1 PELNLVYY
9 GSANPGTW
17 NPSQRPGNN
26 KWPMTIFARDVDTGM
41 AKWVYQMTPHDEW
54 DYDGV
59 NEMILVDQTIGV
71 TPRKLLVHFDRNGFA
86 HTLDRTNGE
95 LLVAEKYDPAGS
107 WATKVYMEKNS
118 QTYGRPLVDTRYSTG
133 RQ

>member
-1 PELNLVYY
+1 MNNGSWAGLRLGDDSFDPELNLVYY

-26 KWPMTIFARDVDTGM
+26 KWSMTIFARDVDTGM

-59 NEMILVDQTIGV
+59 NEMNIVTRPSAGRRASCSFTSIEMASLTRSIGP
-71 TPRKLLVHFDRNGFA
+71 TASSSLR
-86 HTLDRTNGE
+86 
-95 LLVAEKYDPAGS
+95 
-107 WATKVYMEKNS
+107 
-118 QTYGRPLVDTRYSTG
+118 
-133 RQ
+133 